1 MELTEIKKLQMMVK
15 FKDLN
20 IEVYKNEIVDLKAEI
35 FELQKQLNNI
45 KKRLN

>member
-1 MELTEIKKLQMMVK
+1 MELTGIKKLQMMVK

-20 IEVYKNEIVDLKAEI
+20 IEVYKSEIVDLKAEI